1 MENQLVRPDFHG
13 EITFALDEIAQLRQ
27 ELKQRDNMIAE
38 LQMQLAM
45 IHYERCLDSAKL
57 A

>member
-1 MENQLVRPDFHG
+1 MENQLVRSDFHG
-13 EITFALDEIAQLRQ
+13 EITFAMDEIAQLRQ

>member
-1 MENQLVRPDFHG
+1 MENELRPEDTSEVLSSLG
-13 EITFALDEIAQLRQ
+13 ELNRLRQ

>member
-1 MENQLVRPDFHG
+1 MENQLVRSDFAG
-13 EITFALDEIAQLRQ
+13 EITFAMDEIAQLRQ
-27 ELKQRDNMIAE
+27 ELKQRENMIAE